1 MSTDANIDLRG
12 AARFGHVL
20 GLGLRRILN
29 VERALWSLFDR
40 TGVPRVI
47 VTPVKWG
54 GRAAVIGTGAFFVAW
69 GLLYVL
75 GVVAIAMVVVGLI
88 NSESSSAVS
97 SLSNFEYE
105 DDEHAARL
113 QASVFEE
120 NDDHNWDFVLGRGVY
135 PSQNE

>member
-29 VERALWSLFDR
+29 VECALWSLFDR

-54 GRAAVIGTGAFFVAW
+54 ARVAVVGAGAFFAAW
-69 GLLYVL
+69 GLLYAL
-75 GVVAIAMVVVGLI
+75 GVLAILAVILGIMNTSATCDALNRSLAEEELPYGMV
-88 NSESSSAVS
+88 
-97 SLSNFEYE
+97 SNVFGQTKGWFDSDNEY
-105 DDEHAARL
+105 R
-113 QASVFEE
+113 
-120 NDDHNWDFVLGRGVY
+120 
-135 PSQNE
+135 